1 MIKIIIQSMRQL
13 VVWTVITG
21 LAYPIAI
28 TVISQAVFKEKAN
41 GSILVSGTNNV
52 GSSLL
57 AQQFTGSNYF
67 WPRPSSCT
75 YTTLPSGASNLG
87 PTSGQLKTNVLG
99 NADSLRSAHGLDTNA
114 PVPPELLFA
123 SGSGV
128 DPHITPDGALFQVKR
143 VAKSRGI
150 EPEKLAKFVEGF
162 VEQPQFGVFG
172 EPRVNVLVMNL
183 AMDREFPVKP

>member
-1 MIKIIIQSMRQL
+1 MIKLFIQSIRQL
-13 VVWTVITG
+13 VVWTILTG
-21 LAYPIAI
+21 LVYPVAI
-28 TVISQAVFKEKAN
+28 TLVSQAAFKDKAN
-41 GSILVSGTNNV
+41 GSILVSGTNDV

-87 PTSGQLKTNVLG
+87 PTSGALKTNVMG

-114 PVPPELLFA
+114 SVPAELVFA

-128 DPHITPDGALFQVKR
+128 DPHITPEGALFQVKR

-150 EPEKLAKFVEGF
+150 EVEKLTKFVESF
-162 VEQPQFGVFG
+162 VEQPQFGIFG
-172 EPRVNVLVMNL
+172 DARVNVLLMNL
-183 AMDREFPVKP
+183 ALDREFPVKP